1 MAEFEQKQH
10 GRLRNRCGIDLPST
24 DQEPG
29 SCKLCYHSP
38 WPGKLVNSVDDGSV
52 MATSDHNMPGLQAF
66 KNSSEAT
73 VTRQTVYFMDLA
85 SDSNNTRKVM

>member
-1 MAEFEQKQH
+1 
-10 GRLRNRCGIDLPST
+10 
-24 DQEPG
+24 
-29 SCKLCYHSP
+29 
-38 WPGKLVNSVDDGSV
+38 